1 MWPCHILTSQPQKW
15 LLIHCKV
22 HHISHIFRVIRSPIS
37 LQWTILERWVSVFAS
52 ADKNRPSCC
61 TSLAVTSA
69 LIQKQIF
76 HFFCCKL
83 YLLLWL
89 NKAKFQPNM
98 SKDKY
103 ISIGK
108 PGVNIL
114 SKGNLWTKQSTFA
127 FFHFLLLS
135 VFLFFQVEK
144 YRHCYLLL
152 YKKYIQ
158 R

>member
-1 MWPCHILTSQPQKW
+1 MWPCHLSTSQPQKW

-37 LQWTILERWVSVFAS
+37 LQWTILGRRVSVFAS
-52 ADKNRPSCC
+52 GDKNRTSCY

-76 HFFCCKL
+76 HFLCCKL
-83 YLLLWL
+83 YVLLWL
-89 NKAKFQPNM
+89 NKAEHQPNM

-103 ISIGK
+103 ISRGN
-108 PGVNIL
+108 PGDNIL

-135 VFLFFQVEK
+135 VSLFF
-144 YRHCYLLL
+144 
-152 YKKYIQ
+152 
-158 R
+158 